1 MKPPEKSHHMLMRKM
16 NMKRQINL
24 SIFVRSVF
32 MQGFPEA
39 AVENTQA
46 LAFFRK
52 KTCPRL
58 DEFTQCLWHLFM
70 LFSFSFLPLKLS
82 TSIHVQGVVFLDLAS
97 LKWIPLSSS
106 CNFPIHTQP
115 LLFYVLRFH
124 NTSGTRCT
132 SLLFLFYLRSLGH
145 IAPSL
150 ASSPVTAKAI

>member
-1 MKPPEKSHHMLMRKM
+1 MRKM

-24 SIFVRSVF
+24 SIFVRSVL

-58 DEFTQCLWHLFM
+58 DEFTQCLWHLFT

-106 CNFPIHTQP
+106 CNFPTHTQP
-115 LLFYVLRFH
+115 FLFYVSI
-124 NTSGTRCT
+124 T
-132 SLLFLFYLRSLGH
+132 LLVRAAHLCSSCSTYAHWGILPLLLHLLQWQPKQSNGSRV
-145 IAPSL
+145 PSML
-150 ASSPVTAKAI
+150 IY